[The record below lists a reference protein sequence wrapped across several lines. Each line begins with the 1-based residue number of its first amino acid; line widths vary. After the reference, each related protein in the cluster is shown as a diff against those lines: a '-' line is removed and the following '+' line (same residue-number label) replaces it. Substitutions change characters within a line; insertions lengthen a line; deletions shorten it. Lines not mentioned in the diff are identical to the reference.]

1 MTFAIYNVNTGE
13 ILDEVEDA
21 GDAWDRLVD
30 IEDETDQ
37 DCAIKA
43 IETDLGFATMSGKNK
58 EAERLNVARHL
69 KLIEIKHLEA
79 DLV

>member
-30 IEDETDQ
+30 IEGETDQ
-37 DCAIKA
+37 DCAIK
-43 IETDLGFATMSGKNK
+43 E
-58 EAERLNVARHL
+58 
-69 KLIEIKHLEA
+69 LEE
-79 DLV
+79 V